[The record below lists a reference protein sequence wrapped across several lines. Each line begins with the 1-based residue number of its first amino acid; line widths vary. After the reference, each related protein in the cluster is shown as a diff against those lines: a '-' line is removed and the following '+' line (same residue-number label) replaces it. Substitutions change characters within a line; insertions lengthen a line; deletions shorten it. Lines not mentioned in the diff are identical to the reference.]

1 MQELQLLET
10 LCGYFQEQSQEA
22 VRQVVF
28 SALFAPQGNKADDSR
43 MALLGKLISV
53 AVAVGRVPVLECV
66 ASWLQVR
73 PREMGGGG
81 RASQPPTLTRAWPLS
96 CSAPRPSTV

>member
-10 LCGYFQEQSQEA
+10 LCGYFQEQSKEA

-43 MALLGKLISV
+43 MALLGKLVSV

-73 PREMGGGG
+73 PQEAAAGG
-81 RASQPPTLTRAWPLS
+81 RGAQPASR
-96 CSAPRPSTV
+96 